1 MQIQHEGKI
10 FLMQLLSFIFGSK
23 TKQIFR
29 GGKKSIA
36 GSRASTCQTK
46 INCLESLDDVD
57 FDGEI

>member
-1 MQIQHEGKI
+1 
-10 FLMQLLSFIFGSK
+10 MQLLSFIFGSK

>member
-1 MQIQHEGKI
+1 
-10 FLMQLLSFIFGSK
+10 MQLLSFIFGSK

-29 GGKKSIA
+29 GGKKNSIA